1 MAGNLY
7 HALLRAAAGAGDRLF
22 LDTGDARSIAYSE
35 LDRRV
40 AAVASALLAAGI
52 KPGDRVAA
60 QVEKSPEAVLLY
72 LASLRTGAI
81 FLPLNSAYTTAE
93 IKGFVDDSEPALLVC
108 DPQDEAACQGLA
120 PALLTLG
127 ADGGG
132 SLMAAATSDAPAVAD
147 RDAEDLAAILYT
159 SGTTGRSKGAMIS
172 HRALG
177 ENARALVD
185 LWRWTTDDILAH
197 ALPINHVHGL
207 FVGLHLPLL
216 TGSTVRFLPRF
227 DADAVIASL
236 HGATA
241 MMGVPTFYT
250 RLLDGPGF
258 TRELAGNMRIFISG
272 SAPLLPQTFAAFA
285 ERTGHAILERYGM
298 TEAGMIAS
306 NPYDGERLAGT
317 VGYPLPET
325 EARIGGGGAGPG
337 VLEIRG
343 PGLFSGY
350 WRMPEKTAEEHTADG
365 WFITGDVA
373 TIAEDGRISIVGR
386 AKDLIIAGGYN
397 IYPREIE
404 LLIDAVPGV
413 AESAVIGVPHPDL
426 GEAVVAVVTTQP
438 GAALSEE
445 SVRDAIAP
453 SLARFKQ
460 PRRVLIVPS
469 LPRNAMGKVEKARL
483 RAEHAA
489 LFRD

>member
-1 MAGNLY
+1 MSGNLY
-7 HALLRAAAGAGDRLF
+7 SAFARAAAEAGGRLF
-22 LDTGDARSIAYSE
+22 LDTGDSRSVSFAA
-35 LDRRV
+35 LDDRVGRV
-40 AAVASALLAAGI
+40 ASVLVAKGVT
-52 KPGDRVAA
+52 PGDRVAV

-72 LASLRTGAI
+72 LAVLRLGAI
-81 FLPLNSAYTTAE
+81 FVPLNSAYTAAE
-93 IKGFVDDSEPALLVC
+93 IKGFVDDAEPALLVC
-108 DPQDEAACQGLA
+108 APKDESAYQGFA

-132 SLMAAATSDAPAVAD
+132 SLTGAAAGAAPPVAG

-159 SGTTGRSKGAMIS
+159 SGTTGRSKGAMLS

-177 ENARALVD
+177 ANARTLVGV
-185 LWRWTTDDILAH
+185 WRWSEHDILVH

-216 TGSTVRFLPRF
+216 TGSTVRFLPKF
-227 DADAVIASL
+227 DVEPVIAAL
-236 HGATA
+236 AGATA

-250 RLLDGPGF
+250 RLLDSPDF
-258 TRELAGNMRIFISG
+258 TRALAEGMRIFISG
-272 SAPLLPQTFAAFA
+272 SAPLLPQTFAAFE

-298 TEAGMIAS
+298 TEAGMITS
-306 NPYDGERLAGT
+306 NPYEGPRLAGT
-317 VGYPLPET
+317 VGFPLPGT
-325 EARIGGGGAGPG
+325 EARIGGGGSGPG

-350 WRMPEKTAEEHTADG
+350 WRMPEKTAEEHSADG
-365 WFITGDVA
+365 WFITGDIA
-373 TIAEDGRISIVGR
+373 TIAEDGRVAIVGR

-397 IYPREIE
+397 IYPKEIE

-413 AESAVIGVPHPDL
+413 VESAVIGVPHPDL
-426 GEAVVAVVTTQP
+426 GEAVVAIVIAEP
-438 GAALSEE
+438 GARLSGEALI
-445 SVRDAIAP
+445 DAIAP
-453 SLARFKQ
+453 GLARFKQ

-469 LPRNAMGKVEKARL
+469 LPRNAMGKVEKAKL
-483 RAEHAA
+483 RAEYSG